1 MGTNRIKAVVWDVDD
16 TIFDYGRADLDGI
29 RAHLAVEGLLE
40 EHGGEEAALA
50 RWKTV
55 SGTHWR
61 RFVAGETDFEGHRRD
76 RVREFLGTPLTEA
89 QAAAWWDRY
98 VTHYESAWSLFPDAA
113 ETLAAV
119 AGLCR
124 QAVLSNASLLVQE
137 RKLTTLGVRDHFENV
152 VCAVELGIAKPEA
165 GAFLHVCEALG
176 LAPAEVAYVG
186 DDREVDGVGARDAGL
201 RSVWVDRDGTRG
213 PAPEGCRADH
223 RAGRAACAADRANP
237 FWSPVHLR
245 VMFFLR
251 RPGGPKGQREAHTEG
266 KPPSGVEFWW
276 AMV

>member
-113 ETLAAV
+113 DALTTV

-137 RKLTTLGVRDHFENV
+137 RKLTTLGVRDHFESV

-213 PAPEGCRADH
+213 PAPEGVERITGLAELP
-223 RAGRAACAADRANP
+223 A
-237 FWSPVHLR
+237 L
-245 VMFFLR
+245 LT
-251 RPGGPKGQREAHTEG
+251 GQTRFGARSTFG
-266 KPPSGVEFWW
+266 
-276 AMV
+276 